1 MFIIKGTIAVNK
13 NNNAYKYYY
22 NKFLT
27 ETFKY
32 KI

>member
-1 MFIIKGTIAVNK
+1 MFIIKRKIAVNK
-13 NNNAYKYYY
+13 YNNAYKYYY
-22 NKFLT
+22 NKILT